1 MAYHKSARIIQ
12 KNVYAWTDNLLGKS
26 LSLQESTRRHVPK
39 VDCITDFVRMPL
51 KKHILGR
58 YYFLLESTKSKKDR
72 LSIVCKKLTGLR
84 AKLNFSLLTEKD
96 AIYRLICLIKQY
108 EKYQRRPTSK
118 FEAEMSKIFNITNSD
133 EEWLCEENKKLY
145 QNQVKFNSSI
155 GYITNK
161 KAPFSTIG
169 PSKRKLLKETFNESC
184 EPSTTM
190 IVEAQEYGSSD
201 GLSSA
206 NIANIEDEPPKRYR

>member
-1 MAYHKSARIIQ
+1 M
-12 KNVYAWTDNLLGKS
+12 
-26 LSLQESTRRHVPK
+26 PK
-39 VDCITDFVRMPL
+39 VDCLTDFVRMPL
-51 KKHILGR
+51 KKHVLGR

-72 LSIVCKKLTGLR
+72 LPIICKKLTDLW
-84 AKLNFSLLTEKD
+84 AKLNFPLLTEKD
-96 AIYRLICLIKQY
+96 GIYCLICLIKQY

-133 EEWLCEENKKLY
+133 EEWVCEEAKKLY
-145 QNQVKFNSSI
+145 QNQVKLNRSI

-161 KAPFSTIG
+161 KAPLSTID
-169 PSKRKLLKETFNESC
+169 PSKRKLLKEPFIESC

-190 IVEAQEYGSSD
+190 IVEAPEYDSSD

-206 NIANIEDEPPKRYR
+206 NIANIEDKPPKRY

>member
-1 MAYHKSARIIQ
+1 M
-12 KNVYAWTDNLLGKS
+12 
-26 LSLQESTRRHVPK
+26 
-39 VDCITDFVRMPL
+39 
-51 KKHILGR
+51 
-58 YYFLLESTKSKKDR
+58 LESTKSKQNR
-72 LSIVCKKLTGLR
+72 LPIVCKKLTSLR
-84 AKLNFSLLTEKD
+84 AKLNFPLFTEKD

-118 FEAEMSKIFNITNSD
+118 FEAEMSKIFNIAKSD
-133 EEWLCEENKKLY
+133 EEWLCEEAKKLY

-161 KAPFSTIG
+161 KAPFSTNG
-169 PSKRKLLKETFNESC
+169 LSKRKLLKEPFNESC

-190 IVEAQEYGSSD
+190 IVEAPEYDSSD

-206 NIANIEDEPPKRYR
+206 NLANIEDEPLNIYR